1 MIYQKLHLI
10 ISVGIVF
17 AVAFVYGFQP
27 TLLFEVQIS
36 SIDEHNIL
44 KAIMGLYFG
53 FSTLWIIG
61 IFKSTF
67 WKTATISNI
76 VFMLGLAI
84 GRIISLF
91 VDGIP
96 SGVFVLGTFGE
107 LVLGLY
113 GWYQFKKY
121 NSQVLS

>member
-1 MIYQKLHLI
+1 
-10 ISVGIVF
+10 
-17 AVAFVYGFQP
+17 
-27 TLLFEVQIS
+27 
-36 SIDEHNIL
+36 
-44 KAIMGLYFG
+44 
-53 FSTLWIIG
+53 
-61 IFKSTF
+61 
-67 WKTATISNI
+67 
-76 VFMLGLAI
+76 MLGLAI